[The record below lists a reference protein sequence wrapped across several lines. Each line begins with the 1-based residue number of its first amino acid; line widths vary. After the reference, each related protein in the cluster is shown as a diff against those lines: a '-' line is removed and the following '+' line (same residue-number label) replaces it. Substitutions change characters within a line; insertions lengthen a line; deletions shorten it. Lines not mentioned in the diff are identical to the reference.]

1 MLNAIESVSIGESF
15 ALAGVSM
22 SIIMAVLACIMLLIY
37 LMSAIFKFMEKH
49 NPEFKAKIDA
59 FFTKKS
65 KKTEATEEIVVVEEQ
80 KDVVTARGSCGNITL
95 SKVTD
100 REAAMIMAIVADQM
114 QTPLNELRFKSI
126 KKIEDQLGDRINEV
140 EVEKGEAI
148 LVDEYERVAPV
159 AAPAPVATAPVAA
172 PVATAPTA
180 QASANAVKSPL
191 PGVVVAVKAQVGQ
204 AVKAGDTVV
213 VIEAMKMENEIVA
226 PTAGTVK
233 AILVQKGTSV
243 QTDAPLFEIA

>member
-80 KDVVTARGSCGNITL
+80 KNVVTARGSCGNITL

-126 KKIEDQLGDRINEV
+126 KKIED
-140 EVEKGEAI
+140 
-148 LVDEYERVAPV
+148 
-159 AAPAPVATAPVAA
+159 
-172 PVATAPTA
+172 
-180 QASANAVKSPL
+180 
-191 PGVVVAVKAQVGQ
+191 
-204 AVKAGDTVV
+204 
-213 VIEAMKMENEIVA
+213 
-226 PTAGTVK
+226 
-233 AILVQKGTSV
+233 
-243 QTDAPLFEIA
+243 